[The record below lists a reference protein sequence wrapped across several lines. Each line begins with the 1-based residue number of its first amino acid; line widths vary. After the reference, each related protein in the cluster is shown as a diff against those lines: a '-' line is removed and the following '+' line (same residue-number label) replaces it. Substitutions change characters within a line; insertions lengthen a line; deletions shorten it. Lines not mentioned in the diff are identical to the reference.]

1 VGAKNKDVLAF
12 GLCIMTQQDAFL
24 RMSSEFA
31 LIGLV
36 NVNKHLRSENAEMG
50 HRWLLA
56 KE

>member
-1 VGAKNKDVLAF
+1 
-12 GLCIMTQQDAFL
+12 MTQQDAFL